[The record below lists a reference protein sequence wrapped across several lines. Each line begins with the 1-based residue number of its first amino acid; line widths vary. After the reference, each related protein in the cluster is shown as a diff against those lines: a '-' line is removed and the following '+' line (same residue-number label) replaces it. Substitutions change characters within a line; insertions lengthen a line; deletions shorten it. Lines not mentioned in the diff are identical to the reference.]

1 MGTVGTVD
9 TVGTVGTVDIV
20 PSDIVKTKKTCLV
33 IVEIELA
40 PGILK
45 VF

>member
-1 MGTVGTVD
+1 VIVGTVGTVD
-9 TVGTVGTVDIV
+9 TVGTFDTL

-33 IVEIELA
+33 IVEIALA
-40 PGILK
+40 PDILK